1 LGRELEIHRLEEKLE
16 EINRK
21 LGQLETERVSRET
34 EGRSLNHDL
43 ASRTTATEEFTK
55 QIQQSEIQLKTLDF
69 EMSTLVKRLV
79 ELENFIQEI
88 NLKYGELNQKVQMQ
102 EHHLIELENQKE
114 KLTLQIEEK
123 EKLQEETELLHSET
137 FRKVN
142 QLRIELVSLEGKEE
156 QIKSEESRLSELIS
170 EIENT
175 LATRENE
182 SSNSLVEIDKITQGS
197 SESEREL
204 KLTFQKIE
212 AEKLQLSVL
221 VEEQTK
227 LQESLNQNE
236 KDIKTS
242 RGEKERISS
251 ELHQKEMEKLE
262 LSASA
267 RTVKDK
273 IWEEYS
279 VDLDGLEPLSPQE
292 IENMG
297 GLRERSNTLKERL
310 KSTGPVNLLALEE
323 FQTAKQRLDFL
334 QNQVKDLTEAKE
346 TLISTITKI
355 NQTAR
360 TLFTQTFEQIRVNFQ
375 KVFEE
380 LFEGGETELKLVD
393 FEDPLE
399 SPVQIS
405 ARPFGK
411 RLLNISQLS
420 GGEKALTAI
429 ALLFS
434 IYLVK
439 PSPFCIFDEVDAPL
453 DDANLTRYLKLIRH
467 FCANTQFILITHNKL
482 TMEAADILYGVT
494 MEQPGVSK
502 IVSVKFEKHEVVAK

>member
-1 LGRELEIHRLEEKLE
+1 
-16 EINRK
+16 
-21 LGQLETERVSRET
+21 
-34 EGRSLNHDL
+34 
-43 ASRTTATEEFTK
+43 
-55 QIQQSEIQLKTLDF
+55 
-69 EMSTLVKRLV
+69 
-79 ELENFIQEI
+79 
-88 NLKYGELNQKVQMQ
+88 
-102 EHHLIELENQKE
+102 
-114 KLTLQIEEK
+114 
-123 EKLQEETELLHSET
+123 
-137 FRKVN
+137 
-142 QLRIELVSLEGKEE
+142 
-156 QIKSEESRLSELIS
+156 
-170 EIENT
+170 
-175 LATRENE
+175 
-182 SSNSLVEIDKITQGS
+182 
-197 SESEREL
+197 
-204 KLTFQKIE
+204 
-212 AEKLQLSVL
+212 
-221 VEEQTK
+221 
-227 LQESLNQNE
+227 
-236 KDIKTS
+236 
-242 RGEKERISS
+242 
-251 ELHQKEMEKLE
+251 MEKLE

-273 IWEEYS
+273 IWEEYQ
-279 VDLDGLEPLSPQE
+279 VNLDGLEPLSPQE

-297 GLRERSNTLKERL
+297 GFRERSNTLKDRL

-323 FQTAKQRLDFL
+323 FQTARQRLDFL

-346 TLISTITKI
+346 TLVSTITKI

-360 TLFTQTFEQIRVNFQ
+360 TLFTQTLEQIKVNFQ

-467 FCANTQFILITHNKL
+467 FCSNTQFILITHNKL